1 MIKLLGSNPRRVNAI
16 SGSSCA
22 LFCSIKAA
30 ASSQPPFE
38 PLYIRISRAG
48 NPRVSVVPILN
59 QWVEEGRDVKKWELQ
74 SFIKLF
80 RKYRRY
86 SHALQISEWMSDARN
101 QYLTPGD
108 IAVRLDL
115 ISKVH
120 GLQQAEAYF
129 NSIPDQLR
137 NFKVYGALLFS
148 YVENKSS
155 EKAEIIFEKMNELG
169 YLKGSVAYN
178 AMLTLYSQIGKHEKL
193 DILVK
198 EMEEK
203 GIDYDSYTL
212 KILLN
217 SYAAISEIDRME
229 KLLMKID
236 ADPLVNVDWNGY
248 VIAANGFLKAGL
260 LEKASTMLR
269 RSEQLISNKT
279 SKFASEVLL
288 TLYATIGNK
297 DEVYRIWNIYKNMVG
312 LYNSGYLC
320 MLSSL
325 VKLGDIDSA
334 EMIVEEWESVAKFFD
349 IRIPNLLI
357 TAYCKKDL
365 LEKAD
370 LYIKRLEES
379 GKELDASIWTHL
391 ATGYHMNGQMD
402 KAVETMKKAILASR
416 AGWKFNHLTLAA
428 CLEYLKEKGDVEVA
442 QELSRLIR
450 ETDHFSADLCDKLDK
465 YVIGELHRRDGEVSQ
480 ELLRLL
486 TGSDHLSTD
495 LYDKV
500 EDYTYDESKVMAL
513 IN

>member
-1 MIKLLGSNPRRVNAI
+1 MIKLLGSNPRHVNAI
-16 SGSSCA
+16 SGSSRA
-22 LFCSIKAA
+22 LFCSIEAA

-48 NPRVSVVPILN
+48 NPRVSVAPILN

-86 SHALQISEWMSDARN
+86 SHALQI
-101 QYLTPGD
+101 
-108 IAVRLDL
+108 
-115 ISKVH
+115 
-120 GLQQAEAYF
+120 
-129 NSIPDQLR
+129 
-137 NFKVYGALLFS
+137 
-148 YVENKSS
+148 
-155 EKAEIIFEKMNELG
+155 
-169 YLKGSVAYN
+169 
-178 AMLTLYSQIGKHEKL
+178 
-193 DILVK
+193 
-198 EMEEK
+198 
-203 GIDYDSYTL
+203 
-212 KILLN
+212 LLN

-229 KLLMKID
+229 KLLMKIE

-279 SKFASEVLL
+279 SKFAYEVLL

-297 DEVYRIWNIYKNMVG
+297 DEVYRIWNMYKNMVG

-357 TAYCKKDL
+357 TAYCKKGL

-379 GKELDASIWTHL
+379 GKELDASIWTRL

-416 AGWKFNHLTLAA
+416 AGRKFNHLTLAA

>member
-1 MIKLLGSNPRRVNAI
+1 MIKLLGSNPWRGNAI
-16 SGSSCA
+16 SGSSRA
-22 LFCSIKAA
+22 LFCSIEAT
-30 ASSQPPFE
+30 ASSPPPFE
-38 PLYIRISRAG
+38 PLHVRISQAG
-48 NPRVSVVPILN
+48 NPRVSIVPILN

-80 RKYRRY
+80 RKHRRY
-86 SHALQISEWMSDARN
+86 SHALQISEWMSDAQN

-115 ISKVH
+115 ISKVY

-155 EKAEIIFEKMNELG
+155 EKAEIIFEKMNKLG
-169 YLKGSVAYN
+169 YLKGSLVYN

-212 KILLN
+212 KIQLN
-217 SYAAISEIDRME
+217 SYAAISEIDKLE
-229 KLLMKID
+229 KVLMKIE

-269 RSEQLISNKT
+269 RSEQLVGNQT
-279 SKFASEVLL
+279 NKFAYEVFL
-288 TLYATIGNK
+288 TLYTAIGNK
-297 DEVYRIWNIYKNMVG
+297 DEVYRIWNIYKNKVG

-325 VKLGDIDSA
+325 LKLGDIDSA

-357 TAYCKKDL
+357 TAYCKKGL
-365 LEKAD
+365 LEKAQ

-379 GKELDASIWTHL
+379 GKELDAVAWTRL
-391 ATGYHMNGQMD
+391 TTGYHMDGQMG
-402 KAVETMKKAILASR
+402 KAVDTMKKAILVSR
-416 AGWKFNHLTLAA
+416 PGRKFNHLTLAA

-442 QELSRLIR
+442 QELLRLIR
-450 ETDHFSADLCDKLDK
+450 EKDYFSADLCDKLDK
-465 YVIGELHRRDGEVSQ
+465 YVTGEPHKRDEEVSQ

-486 TGSDHLSTD
+486 EETDHLTFDS
-495 LYDKV
+495 YDKV
-500 EDYTYDESKVMAL
+500 EDYTYDGSRVMAF
-513 IN
+513 IK